1 MPRPW
6 AVPLIFGGVLVSL
19 DRMPGWVA
27 TIARL
32 LPLTPGVEVLRKL
45 LLDIHLG
52 ISLPSS

>member
-1 MPRPW
+1 
-6 AVPLIFGGVLVSL
+6 VFQVVVLIFGGVLVSL
-19 DRMPGWVA
+19 DRMPGCVA

-32 LPLTPGVEVLRKL
+32 LPLTPRVEVLRKL